1 MIEDRQYTKR
11 ELALLYSP
19 KTKKIKSAM
28 KNLRESINGCPE
40 LVEALSHTRWNRNRN
55 SYTARQVRLIA
66 EYLCMD

>member
-11 ELALLYSP
+11 ELARLYSP
-19 KTKKIKSAM
+19 QTKKIKSAL